1 MIEITGKRR
10 FLIARILKENYE
22 NEVQIFSYVDH
33 PITFTDFFMDSRQ
46 NSVEDFYTIL
56 DNFLTNEKGFSY
68 LVIYINPYLQNKNF
82 LKNQL
87 SKLENKYFGITIIF
101 MS

>member
-1 MIEITGKRR
+1 MIEITGKGR

-22 NEVQIFSYVDH
+22 NEVQIFSYVAH
-33 PITFTDFFMDSRQ
+33 PITFTDFFMDSSQ
-46 NSVEDFYTIL
+46 NSVEDFYNIL
-56 DNFLTNEKGFSY
+56 DNFLANEKGFSY
-68 LVIYINPYLQNKNF
+68 LVIYIDPYLQNKDF

>member
-10 FLIARILKENYE
+10 FLIARVLKENYE

-46 NSVEDFYTIL
+46 NSVEDFCNIL
-56 DNFLTNEKGFSY
+56 DNFLTNETNEKGFFPY
-68 LVIYINPYLQNKNF
+68 FVIYIDPYLQNKDF
-82 LKNQL
+82 
-87 SKLENKYFGITIIF
+87 
-101 MS
+101 

>member
-1 MIEITGKRR
+1 MIEITGRGR

-22 NEVQIFSYVDH
+22 NDVRIFSYIDH
-33 PITFTDFFMDSRQ
+33 LVTFTDFFMDSRQ
-46 NSVEDFYTIL
+46 NSVEDFCNIL
-56 DNFLTNEKGFSY
+56 DNFLTNEKGFPY
-68 LVIYINPYLQNKNF
+68 LVIYIDPYLQNKDF

-101 MS
+101 IS

>member
-46 NSVEDFYTIL
+46 NGVKDFYTIL

-68 LVIYINPYLQNKNF
+68 LVIYINPYLQDKDF